1 MSKPSEVIASYFPHQ
16 PTEGQQNLFSL
27 FDLFLA
33 HKADRKTALL
43 LKGYA
48 GTGKTSVVSAL
59 VKALPVF
66 ELKLML
72 MAPTGR
78 AAKVMAG
85 YSERSAFTIHK
96 IIYQRVADPGSGRLQ
111 FSRRKNYQ
119 KNTLF
124 IIDEA
129 SMLSND
135 IGASRSGL
143 LSDLI
148 DYVFEHP
155 TNRLMLIGDSA
166 QLPPVGQTLSQGLD
180 AEHLEH
186 FYGLNIFET
195 ELTEV
200 MRQEQD
206 SGILNNATQLRKQL
220 TQDTFGIQMK
230 TKGFSDVYRMEGR
243 KLEDGL
249 RYAYDKFGKDN
260 TAVICRSNKAS
271 VQYNRFI
278 RHQIFFYENELEV
291 GDYLMIVKNNYFFT
305 EENSD
310 ISFLANGDFVEIMK
324 VFNLEEKHG
333 LRFADLELQLLDYP
347 DQPPF
352 DAKIMLDVLHS
363 PSVALEEEKYRDFY
377 QHVLEEYQDQ
387 ETRQQQQEAIRND
400 IYLNALQVKYAYA
413 LTCHKSQG
421 GQWDAV
427 FVDQGY
433 LPDERLN
440 TEYLRWLYTAVTRSK
455 QELFLMNFRE
465 EFFAD

>member
-1 MSKPSEVIASYFPHQ
+1 MSKPSEVIAAYFPHQ
-16 PTEGQQNLFSL
+16 PTEGQQKLFTL

-33 HKADRKTALL
+33 QKADRKTALL

-59 VKALPVF
+59 VKALPEF
-66 ELKLML
+66 KLKLML
-72 MAPTGR
+72 LAPTGR
-78 AAKVMAG
+78 AAKVMAS

-96 IIYQRVADPGSGRLQ
+96 IIYQRTADPISGRLQ
-111 FSRRKNYQ
+111 FSRRRNYQ
-119 KNTLF
+119 KNTLYVV
-124 IIDEA
+124 DEA

-135 IGASRSGL
+135 GGSGRNGL

-148 DYVFEHP
+148 DYVFEQP
-155 TNRLMLIGDSA
+155 TIRLMLIGDAA
-166 QLPPVGQTLSQGLD
+166 QLPPVGQTLSQGLN

-186 FYGLNIFET
+186 LYGLDIFET

-200 MRQEQD
+200 MRQEQN
-206 SGILNNATQLRKQL
+206 SGILRNATQLRQQL
-220 TQDTFGIQMK
+220 SQEEFGIQLQ
-230 TKGFSDVYRMEGR
+230 TRGFSDVYRMEGR

-260 TAVICRSNKAS
+260 TAVICRSNRAA

-278 RHQIFFYENELEV
+278 RQQIFFYDNELEV

-305 EENSD
+305 EENSA
-310 ISFLANGDFVEIMK
+310 ISFLANGDFVEIIK

-333 LRFADLELQLLDYP
+333 LRFADLELRLLDYP
-347 DQPPF
+347 DQPAF
-352 DAKIMLDVLHS
+352 DAKIILDVLHS
-363 PSVALEEEKYRDFY
+363 PSVALEEDKYRELF
-377 QHVLEEYQDQ
+377 QQVLEEYEDQ
-387 ETRQQQQEAIRND
+387 ETRKQQQEAVRND
-400 IYLNALQVKYAYA
+400 LYLNALQVKYAYA

-433 LPDERLN
+433 LPDERL
-440 TEYLRWLYTAVTRSK
+440 TMEYIRWLYTAVTRAK
-455 QELFLMNFRE
+455 QQLFLMNFRE
-465 EFFAD
+465 EFFSG

>member
-1 MSKPSEVIASYFPHQ
+1 
-16 PTEGQQNLFSL
+16 
-27 FDLFLA
+27 
-33 HKADRKTALL
+33 
-43 LKGYA
+43 
-48 GTGKTSVVSAL
+48 
-59 VKALPVF
+59 
-66 ELKLML
+66 
-72 MAPTGR
+72 
-78 AAKVMAG
+78 
-85 YSERSAFTIHK
+85 FTIHK
-96 IIYQRVADPGSGRLQ
+96 IIYQRVADPITGKLQ

-119 KNTLF
+119 KNTLYVV
-124 IIDEA
+124 DEA

-135 IGASRSGL
+135 GGARRSGL

-148 DYVFEHP
+148 DYVFEQS

-166 QLPPVGQTLSQGLD
+166 QLPPVGQSLSQGLD

-186 FYGLNIFET
+186 FYRLNLYET

-206 SGILNNATQLRKQL
+206 SGILYNATQLRYQL
-220 TQDTFGIQMK
+220 EREVFKIQMR
-230 TKGFSDVYRMEGR
+230 TKGYSDVYQMQGR
-243 KLEDGL
+243 RLEDGL
-249 RYAYDKFGKDN
+249 RYAYEKFGRDN
-260 TAVICRSNKAS
+260 TAVICRSNKAA
-271 VQYNRFI
+271 VQYNRFV

-305 EENSD
+305 EENTD

-324 VFNLEEKHG
+324 VFGIEEKYG

-347 DQPPF
+347 EQPPF
-352 DAKIMLDVLHS
+352 EAKIMLDVLHS
-363 PSVALEEEKYRDFY
+363 PSVALEEDQYHDLY
-377 QHVLEEYQDQ
+377 QEVLEEYQDQ
-387 ETRQQQQEAIRND
+387 ETRKQQQEALQND
-400 IYLNALQVKYAYA
+400 EYLNALQVKYAYA

-440 TEYLRWLYTAVTRSK
+440 TEYLRWLYTAVTRAR

-465 EFFAD
+465 EFFEQ

>member
-1 MSKPSEVIASYFPHQ
+1 MPKPSELIASYFPHQ
-16 PTEGQQNLFSL
+16 PTEGQQKLFSL

-33 HKADRKTALL
+33 QEAAQKTVIL

-59 VKALPVF
+59 VKALPEF
-66 ELKLML
+66 DLKLML
-72 MAPTGR
+72 LAPTGR

-96 IIYQRVADPGSGRLQ
+96 IIYQRVADPVTGKLQ

-124 IIDEA
+124 VVDEA

-135 IGASRSGL
+135 VGASRNGL

-148 DYVFEHP
+148 DYVYEQP

-186 FYGLNIFET
+186 FYRLNIFET

-206 SGILNNATQLRKQL
+206 SGILHNATQLRQQL
-220 TQDTFGIQMK
+220 LLEAFNIQMK
-230 TKGFSDVYRMEGR
+230 TQGYTDVYQMQGR
-243 KLEDGL
+243 RLEDGL
-249 RYAYDKFGKDN
+249 RYAYDKFGREN
-260 TAVICRSNKAS
+260 TAVICRSNKAA
-271 VQYNRFI
+271 VNYNRFV

-305 EENSD
+305 EENSE
-310 ISFLANGDFVEIMK
+310 ISFLANGDFIEILK
-324 VFNLEEKHG
+324 VFSIEEKYD

-352 DAKIMLDVLHS
+352 EAKVMLDVLHS
-363 PSVALEEEKYRDFY
+363 PSVALEEEKYHTLY
-377 QHVLEEYQDQ
+377 QEVLEEYQEQ
-387 ETRQQQQEAIRND
+387 ETRREQVEAARND
-400 IYLNALQVKYAYA
+400 EYLNALQVKYAYA

-440 TEYLRWLYTAVTRSK
+440 TEYLRWLYTAVTRAR

-465 EFFAD
+465 EFFET